1 MQKSPV
7 DPLGHKEGVH
17 RLELGK
23 PFLHQIGN
31 LPNSNLDVD
40 TVTSFGLVIEKTG
53 SSGPQKYIVFK

>member
-31 LPNSNLDVD
+31 LPNSNLDI
-40 TVTSFGLVIEKTG
+40 TVISFGLVI
-53 SSGPQKYIVFK
+53 YWFIYF